1 MAKVAAT
8 TTMLAAQNS
17 NSFKAAAEIAVLP
30 PPVDPVLAVPVIP
43 GGTDQQAMTSSV
55 PDPVGVADG
64 QVLLRDVRH
73 LVRQGHVAPPTGFTK
88 LGLPVLFFPEES
100 VPGRGLGL
108 ATVPES
114 DLHLLFKY
122 YLAVVPRT
130 EQASGFALIID
141 RRLDDWTSVRT
152 VFKKVVSLFPAR

>member
-1 MAKVAAT
+1 MAKVAAMLNGQT
-8 TTMLAAQNS
+8 SSSSFDTDLTMTS
-17 NSFKAAAEIAVLP
+17 
-30 PPVDPVLAVPVIP
+30 VDPMSGAVVGGPSSDASIP
-43 GGTDQQAMTSSV
+43 NGSETVA
-55 PDPVGVADG
+55 ADG

-73 LVRQGHVAPPTGFTK
+73 LVRHGNVAPPSGFTK
-88 LGLPVLFFPEES
+88 MGLPILFFPEES
-100 VPGRGLGL
+100 GTVVVGRGTNF
-108 ATVPES
+108 ASVSES